1 MQVDLIDRHLMDGGL
16 GLREPLKH
24 GSRARAAPWRQARS
38 VDQAEDFGE
47 ASMRMPMG
55 RSGSVRSV
63 IVIVIVDGVVGV
75 LVHRELRR
83 GDTGAEHAR
92 GVHVGVAKRQTAER
106 LRQLVDR
113 QAGIEQRAKRHIA
126 RNSREAIEIQDTTHG
141 RRDSLK
147 LKYRTSPRTT

>member
-1 MQVDLIDRHLMDGGL
+1 
-16 GLREPLKH
+16 
-24 GSRARAAPWRQARS
+24 
-38 VDQAEDFGE
+38 
-47 ASMRMPMG
+47 MRMPMVG
-55 RSGSVRSV
+55 WGDVPRRSRRQYGVCSVLGGFSTVLGGSPTVLGV
-63 IVIVIVDGVVGV
+63 IVIVPDTVMRV
-75 LVHRELRR
+75 LVHREFRR

-113 QAGIEQRAKRHIA
+113 QAGIEQRAQRHIA
-126 RNSREAIEIQDTTHG
+126 RNSREAIEIQNTTHS

>member
-1 MQVDLIDRHLMDGGL
+1 
-16 GLREPLKH
+16 
-24 GSRARAAPWRQARS
+24 
-38 VDQAEDFGE
+38 
-47 ASMRMPMG
+47 MRMPMG

-126 RNSREAIEIQDTTHG
+126 RNS
-141 RRDSLK
+141 
-147 LKYRTSPRTT
+147 